1 MRRWA
6 RVARLRIQRA
16 PALLA
21 PALVAVAL
29 IGSGCSELGA
39 GTGQISQRIGQVV
52 QDPSA
57 RTVDLGRLTSFGWD
71 RFYFFKPGTR
81 REEICAFIQAN
92 RNICGRI
99 IRYTEVP
106 ADHMALLFGL
116 GGQLTHTEL
125 HALAHGQFDVPLDES
140 GIARERSVFR
150 IHRVSMG
157 TGKDTVLL
165 EAP

>member
-1 MRRWA
+1 MSRSAFFRGVHA
-6 RVARLRIQRA
+6 AA
-16 PALLA
+16 AAGLLA
-21 PALVAVAL
+21 LM
-29 IGSGCSELGA
+29 GCSELGA

-71 RFYFFKPGTR
+71 RFYFFQPGTR
-81 REEICAFIQAN
+81 REEICAFILAN

-99 IRYTEVP
+99 IRYEVVP
-106 ADHMALLFGL
+106 ADHMALLFSL
-116 GGQLTHTEL
+116 GGQLTHIEL
-125 HALAHGQFDVPLDES
+125 HALAHGRFDVPMSEE
-140 GIARERSVFR
+140 GIARERSVFS

-157 TGKDTVLL
+157 TAKDMVLL